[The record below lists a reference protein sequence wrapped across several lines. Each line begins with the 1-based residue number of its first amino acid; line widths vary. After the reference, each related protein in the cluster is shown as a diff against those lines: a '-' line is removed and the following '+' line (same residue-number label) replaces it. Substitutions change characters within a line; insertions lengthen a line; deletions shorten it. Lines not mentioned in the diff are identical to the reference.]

1 MIRIL
6 VKKIMIIFV
15 IFENI
20 RGSFYDAVIYNDDSY
35 YRIPSD
41 SVGVKKAK
49 NFGLNNQ
56 LQHL

>member
-1 MIRIL
+1 
-6 VKKIMIIFV
+6 MIIFV

-49 NFGLNNQ
+49 ILA
-56 LQHL
+56 